1 MLANEIK
8 PIPIINEDLASVHF
22 ERIYPMF
29 SVLQKTSLIQKI
41 FNAIISGQSND
52 CISNVIFKTNEGYK
66 QVKSVILSKNSDWLM
81 LKGGKYIPIQSI
93 LNIEILRS

>member
-1 MLANEIK
+1 MVGNEIN
-8 PIPIINEDLASVHF
+8 PVQIFNEDLASVHF
-22 ERIYPMF
+22 ERISPMF

-41 FNAIISGQSND
+41 FNAIINGQSND
-52 CISNVIFKTNEGYK
+52 CKSNVIFKTDDGYK
-66 QVKSVILSKNSDWLM
+66 QINSVILSKNSDWLM